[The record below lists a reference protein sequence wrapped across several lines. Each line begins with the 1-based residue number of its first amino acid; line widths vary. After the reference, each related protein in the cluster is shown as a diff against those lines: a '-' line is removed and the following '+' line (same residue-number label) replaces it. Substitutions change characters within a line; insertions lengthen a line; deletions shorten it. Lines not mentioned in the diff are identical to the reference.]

1 MSWRQIFAIAFTDIK
16 RMLRRRDTILWLI
29 IMPLPYTYFFGVA
42 FHSSPKEKP
51 KVVVVAPQ
59 PDDAS
64 RRLVAT
70 LSKANYEVT
79 RMSTWS
85 SQKPL
90 PKRGFRVDLPPAL
103 GTVLLDGTSAR
114 IDVWSRSGDLDAT
127 KLKVNVEQA
136 VLSLRAELL
145 AHVVRGEAVTAASLA
160 EPLKVVP
167 ITVEAADWGKKREVP
182 SGFKQ
187 AIPGNMVMFVLMSVL
202 VTGAI
207 RLLGDREAGHLQRM
221 LASPISERSIVL
233 SQFISL
239 ALLGICEAL
248 YFLLLGRVVFGQSI
262 GEHPVAVIGVLILMV
277 AAAAGVGIVLG
288 ATLKTAKQAGAV
300 GIFGTLVLAALG
312 GCWWPMEIL
321 PAGMKTLALALPTGQ
336 TMHALV
342 RLTVWGDPPSTLS
355 GYLAYMVLFAI
366 ASGVIA
372 VKVLRKRLA

>member
-1 MSWRQIFAIAFTDIK
+1 MSWRQILAVAFTDIK

-29 IMPLPYTYFFGVA
+29 IMPLPFTYFFGVA
-42 FHSSPKEKP
+42 FHSSPKQKA
-51 KVVVVAPQ
+51 KVVVVTPQ

-64 RRLVAT
+64 RRIVAD
-70 LSKANYEVT
+70 LSKADYEVVRT
-79 RMSTWS
+79 TTWTS
-85 SQKPL
+85 PKPL
-90 PKRGFRVDLPPAL
+90 PKQGFRVDLPPQL
-103 GTVLLDGTSAR
+103 GTVLLQGTKAR

-127 KLKVNVEQA
+127 RLKVNVEQA

-145 AHVVRGEAVTAASLA
+145 AHLARGEAVTEASLA

-167 ITVEAADWGKKREVP
+167 ITVKAADWGKKREVP

-221 LASPISERSIVL
+221 LASPISEHSIVI

-239 ALLGICEAL
+239 ALLGIFEAL
-248 YFLLLGRVVFGQSI
+248 YFLLLGRVVFGQSL
-262 GEHPVAVIGVLILMV
+262 GEHPAAVIAVLVLMV
-277 AAAAGVGIVLG
+277 VAASGVGIVLG

-300 GIFGTLVLAALG
+300 GILGTIVLAALG

-321 PAGMKTLALALPTGQ
+321 PAGMKALALSLPTGQ

-342 RLTVWGDPPSTLS
+342 RLTVWGDPPSTLA
-355 GYLAYMVLFAI
+355 GYLAYMAFFAVTCGI
-366 ASGVIA
+366 LA
-372 VKVLRKRLA
+372 VKVLRRRMA